1 MAIDP
6 IQAYCISTGAPM
18 QDVMTSFGCAMVTN
32 SLNADGERLVYGTS
46 FGGGEPNS
54 IMAGGN
60 TNGAFSG
67 YNLGK
72 TSSSMSFGGGYN
84 LAKTSGMSFG
94 GGFNLSN
101 STSIFVPVG
110 TLSIYNQSYT
120 DPNSNPNKIDLSSAT
135 AGLNTS
141 GQNASAGG
149 NTTSSTKPQSG
160 GKKYTYSFD
169 AKGNVSYKRPDG
181 SVATVSE
188 VQYYDVAT
196 FNEAQKALKS
206 RKKSS

>member
-1 MAIDP
+1 MKIDP

-18 QDVMTSFGCAMVTN
+18 QDVMTSFGCGMVTN

-135 AGLNTS
+135 ASIYNGNVSASS
-141 GQNASAGG
+141 GS
-149 NTTSSTKPQSG
+149 TTSSDKTQTQDG
-160 GKKYTYSFD
+160 GKKY
-169 AKGNVSYKRPDG
+169 SYHLRADGTVDYTRPDG
-181 SVATVSE
+181 TVATVRE
-188 VQYYDVAT
+188 VQRYDVAT
-196 FNEAQKALKS
+196 YNEAQKALKA
-206 RKKSS
+206 RKSS